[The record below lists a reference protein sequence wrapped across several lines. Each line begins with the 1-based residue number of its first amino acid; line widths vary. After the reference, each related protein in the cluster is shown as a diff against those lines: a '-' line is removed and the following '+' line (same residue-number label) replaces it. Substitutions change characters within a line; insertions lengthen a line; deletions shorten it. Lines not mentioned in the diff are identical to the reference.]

1 MEATKHFFQ
10 QFLQFINTADE
21 NLAQQLI
28 SPVAKFYVPGQP
40 EPLRGPQGYLMIIA
54 MMRSGFP
61 DIQWAIE
68 DMITENNKVAVR
80 FKMTGT
86 HQGTFFGLPASEKP
100 IVVQAMNFYR
110 LADDQIIE
118 EFGQP
123 DMFGLLTQI
132 GASEA
137 FHFHRKPH

>member
-1 MEATKHFFQ
+1 METTALFR

-28 SPVAKFYVPGQP
+28 SPVAKFYVPGQL
-40 EPLRGPQGYLMIIA
+40 EPLQGPKGYLTIIA

-61 DIQWAIE
+61 DIQWTVE
-68 DMITENNKVAVR
+68 DMISENNKVAVR
-80 FKMTGT
+80 FIMRGT
-86 HQGTFFGLPASEKP
+86 HQGEFFGVPPTGKP
-100 IVVQAMNFYR
+100 IAVQAMNFYR

-123 DMFGLLTQI
+123 DMLGLLTQI
-132 GASEA
+132 GAV
-137 FHFHRKPH
+137 PTM